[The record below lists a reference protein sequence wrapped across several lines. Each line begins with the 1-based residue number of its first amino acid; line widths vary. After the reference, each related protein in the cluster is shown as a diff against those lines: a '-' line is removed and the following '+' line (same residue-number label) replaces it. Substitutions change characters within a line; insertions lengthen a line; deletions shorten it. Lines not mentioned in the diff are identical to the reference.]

1 MLLLFIEET
10 VATGYLDKGVGYV
23 EKLKGKMI
31 DALPGLVGAILV
43 YIIGKWLIGRAC
55 VLLQRV
61 LTLRHIDPSLQTFLM
76 SLARISMIVLLFLTI
91 AGMIGINVTGFAAL
105 LAGAGIAIGSALNGS
120 LGNLAGG
127 VMILIFKPFKVGDQ
141 IEAQGAVGVVREIG
155 IFSTQIITGERKIVI
170 LPNGALSTGVIT
182 NYTASGSLRVDIP
195 FNIATTVPVD
205 HARQVAINT
214 MLQHPLVLKDPA
226 PEVVVTKIA
235 DGMVTLSLRP
245 SALQADYGLVFT
257 GVQEMVKNAFD
268 IAGIDGPVP
277 QRIILNK

>member
-1 MLLLFIEET
+1 MLLFVIDEA
-10 VATGYLDKGVGYV
+10 VATGYIDKGVSYID
-23 EKLKGKMI
+23 KLKGKLI

-55 VLLQRV
+55 MLLKRV

-76 SLARISMIVLLFLTI
+76 SLARISMVILLFLTI

-182 NYTASGSLRVDIP
+182 NYTSSGSLRVDIP
-195 FNIATTVPVD
+195 FNIATTVSIDV
-205 HARQVAINT
+205 ARKVAIDT

-226 PEVVVTKIA
+226 PEVVVTKVA
-235 DGMVTLSLRP
+235 DGMTILSLRP
-245 SALQADYGLVFT
+245 SALQADYGTVFT
-257 GVQEMVKNAFD
+257 GVQEMIKNAFD
-268 IAGIDGPVP
+268 AAGIDGPVP